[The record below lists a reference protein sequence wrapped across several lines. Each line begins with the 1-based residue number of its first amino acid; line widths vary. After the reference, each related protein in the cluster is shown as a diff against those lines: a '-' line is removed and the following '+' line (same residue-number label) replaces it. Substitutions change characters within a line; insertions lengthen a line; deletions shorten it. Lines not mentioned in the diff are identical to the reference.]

1 MVLLRRLFRI
11 LNSFILVLLLAL
23 CIGFWWLFWR
33 PLPQTSGEVIA
44 PIAANA
50 TVTWDKLG
58 VPHIHAASQD
68 DAFFVQG
75 YVTAS
80 ERLWQMDSLRRAA
93 AGDLCELVGPAALE
107 LDMDSRRLRMRRM
120 AEIIATQLTPK
131 DHDDVAAYARG
142 VNHFIDTHR
151 DRLSF
156 EFALLGYGPRPWTLV
171 DTVLIGLYMFR
182 DLTTSWPEHVEE
194 ENLQQHGDPAK
205 VAYLFPSRAGNELQP
220 GSNAWAVSGAH
231 TAHGHPQL
239 SSDMH
244 LSYSIP
250 GVWFM
255 ASLDAPGLKV
265 DGVTLPGVPGVIVGH
280 NERIA
285 WGVTNLHFNVQD
297 LYREKLD
304 DRTGQY
310 EFEGKMEQAK
320 LERDLIPVKNQKAVE
335 LNQWVTRHGPVIV
348 NDHGEHLALRWT
360 AAEPNS
366 FHLTFTDINRA
377 HNWTEFNA
385 AVAQFPGPGQ
395 NFVYADVDGNIGY
408 HASGKLPIRHGFTG
422 DTPLD
427 GASGKYEWDGFI
439 PYDQLPQSFNP
450 PSGYI
455 VTSNQNPF
463 PVNYPYQ
470 VSGEFASPYRSNQ
483 IRAMLQA
490 KAKLTPQDTLAI
502 QKDVYSAFED
512 HLSHAIVSAWD
523 RHQENNADLKP
534 AIDELRAFNG
544 QMDKDHIA
552 PLIAVRAD
560 YYVRLAAADC
570 AAPGYGREYM
580 DPPIS
585 HAAFNMSYA
594 AVDELIAERPAGWFG
609 DYDRML
615 LTALRDAINE
625 LDRSQG
631 RNMSKWRYGNYL
643 EWHVDQPVGS
653 KLPLIAGLFDIDPVH
668 MSGGSTTVKQTT
680 RRLGPSERL
689 NAVVGDWDQS
699 LLNIPF
705 GQSGHVLSK
714 HYKDEWDAYYN
725 GYSFPM
731 PFEHVDAVSNMTF
744 KPQ

>member
-1 MVLLRRLFRI
+1 MLLRRLLRI
-11 LNSFILVLLLAL
+11 FNSFILLLLIAL
-23 CIGFWWLFWR
+23 AIGFWWLFWR
-33 PLPQTSGEVIA
+33 PLPQTRGDVAAQVAA
-44 PIAANA
+44 PA
-50 TVTWDKLG
+50 TVGWDKLG

-93 AGDLCELVGPAALE
+93 AGDLCELVGPVALE
-107 LDMDSRRLRMRRM
+107 VDMDSRRLRMRRM
-120 AEIIATQLTPK
+120 AETIATELSPQDRT
-131 DHDDVAAYARG
+131 DIAAYARG

-156 EFALLGYGPRPWTLV
+156 EFRLLGYGPRPWSVV
-171 DTVLIGLYMFR
+171 DTILIGLYMFR

-194 ENLQQHGDPAK
+194 EKLSKHGDPAK

-231 TAHGHPQL
+231 TVHGHPQL

-250 GVWFM
+250 GIWFM
-255 ASLDAPGLKV
+255 ASLEAPGLKV

-304 DRTGQY
+304 DHTGQY
-310 EFEGKMEQAK
+310 EFEGKMEQARM
-320 LERDLIPVKNQKAVE
+320 ERELIPVKNQPAVE
-335 LNQWVTRHGPVIV
+335 LRQWVTRHGPVIV
-348 NDHGEHLALRWT
+348 NEQSEHLALRWT
-360 AAEPNS
+360 AAEHNS

-385 AVAQFPGPGQ
+385 AVSQFPGPGQ

-422 DTPLD
+422 ETPVD

-439 PYDQLPQSFNP
+439 PYDQLPQAFNP

-455 VTSNQNPF
+455 VTANQNPF
-463 PVNYPYQ
+463 PVSYPYE
-470 VSGEFASPYRSNQ
+470 VSGSFASPYRSRQ
-483 IRAMLQA
+483 ILAMLQA
-490 KAKLTPQDTLAI
+490 KGKVAPLDTLAI

-512 HLSHAIVSAWD
+512 HLARAIVSAWD
-523 RHQENNADLKP
+523 KHPQADLKP
-534 AIDELRAFNG
+534 AIDRLRAFNG
-544 QMDKDHIA
+544 QMNKDDVA
-552 PLIAVRAD
+552 PLIIVRAD
-560 YYVRLAAADC
+560 YYLRLAAAES
-570 AAPGYGREYM
+570 AAPGMGREYM
-580 DPPIS
+580 NPPVS
-585 HAAFNMSYA
+585 HAAFQMSYA
-594 AVDELIAERPAGWFG
+594 AVDRLIAERPPGWFA
-609 DYDRML
+609 DYDQTL
-615 LTALRDAINE
+615 LTALKDAVEE
-625 LDRSQG
+625 LRRSNG
-631 RNMSKWRYGNYL
+631 RNMDRWRYGNYL
-643 EWHVDQPVGS
+643 QWHVDHPVGS
-653 KLPLIAGLFDIDPVH
+653 KIPVLAWFFDIDPVP
-668 MSGGSTTVKQTT
+668 MSGGSTSVKQTT
-680 RRLGPSERL
+680 RTMGPSERL
-689 NAVVGDWDQS
+689 NTVVGDWDKS

-731 PFEHVDAVSNMTF
+731 PFAHVDPVSTMTF
-744 KPQ
+744 KPE